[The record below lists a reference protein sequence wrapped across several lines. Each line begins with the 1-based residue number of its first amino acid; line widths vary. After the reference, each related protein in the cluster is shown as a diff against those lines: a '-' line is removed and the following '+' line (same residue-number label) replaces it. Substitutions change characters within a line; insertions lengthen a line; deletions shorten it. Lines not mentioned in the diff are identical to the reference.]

1 MRIKKIIAE
10 NLSEGKV
17 LIKKE
22 LGEEAVI
29 LSTRNIKNS
38 ETGKDSIEIVAAID
52 EKVKDQPSIE
62 SKSRIKNQEVDNS
75 SINKLIESINYP
87 FLSYLDKNLTEKYK
101 YLKNL
106 GFDETFIGPAL
117 QSLSKSNNT
126 DISESDLLNSIISQI
141 RIENLFQKRISRKV
155 YGFVGP
161 SGVGKSS
168 TLLKFAVVHKLMN
181 SSNVLVIGA
190 NNHNFG
196 ANDLLAAYCKM
207 LDLNYEKAGSEE
219 ELNRLIDSKKAFDM
233 ILIDFDSK
241 SKYTNTSIENVLILP
256 VNGAPNYLLNQ
267 LNKYRSSYIGF
278 TGLDEKFAIQPI
290 IELLINKNLT
300 YCFYTDGTNIPDD
313 IELADLSGIKKMIL
327 NNG

>member
-10 NLSEGKV
+10 NMSEGKV

-38 ETGKDSIEIVAAID
+38 ETGKDSVEIVAAID
-52 EKVKDQPSIE
+52 EKVKEQPIIE
-62 SKSRIKNQEVDNS
+62 SKSRLKNEETDNRY
-75 SINKLIESINYP
+75 INKIIESINYP
-87 FLSYLDKNLTEKYK
+87 FLDYLDKKLTIKYK

-106 GFDETFIGPAL
+106 GFDESFIGPIL

-126 DISESDLLNSIISQI
+126 DISESDLLNSIIS
-141 RIENLFQKRISRKV
+141 RIKTENLFQKRISRKV

-168 TLLKFAVVHKLMN
+168 TLLKFAVIHKLMN

-219 ELNRLIDSKKAFDM
+219 ELNRLIDSKKAYDM

-241 SKYTNTSIENVLILP
+241 SKYSNTSIENILILP
-256 VNGAPNYLLNQ
+256 VNGAPNYLLEQ
-267 LNKYRSSYIGF
+267 TSKYSSSYIGL
-278 TGLDEKFAIQPI
+278 TGLDEKFSIQPI

-300 YCFYTDGTNIPDD
+300 LCFYTNGSNIPDD
-313 IELADLSGIKKMIL
+313 IELADVSGINKMIL
-327 NNG
+327 SNG

>member
-22 LGEEAVI
+22 LGEDAII

-38 ETGKDSIEIVAAID
+38 ETGKDTIEIVAAID
-52 EKVKDQPSIE
+52 EKIKNIPKVE
-62 SKSRIKNQEVDNS
+62 SKSRTEVQEIEKGKIDS
-75 SINKLIESINYP
+75 LIESINYP
-87 FLSYLDKNLTEKYK
+87 LLRYLDNNLSEKYL
-101 YLKNL
+101 YLKKL
-106 GFDETFIGPAL
+106 GFDETFIGPSL
-117 QSLSKSNNT
+117 QALSKSNNL
-126 DISESDLLNSIISQI
+126 DISENDLLNSIISRI
-141 RIENLFQKRISRKV
+141 KIENLFQKRISRKI

-168 TLLKFAVVHKLMN
+168 TLLKFAVIHKIMN

-207 LDLNYEKAGSEE
+207 LDLNFEKAGSEE
-219 ELNRLIDSKKAFDM
+219 ELNRLIENKKAYDL

-241 SKYTNTSIENVLILP
+241 SKYTNTNLENILILP
-256 VNGAPNYLLNQ
+256 VNSTKNYLLTK
-267 LNKYRSSYIGF
+267 LNEYSSSYIGL
-278 TGLDEKFAIQPI
+278 TGLDEKFEIQPI

-300 YCFYTDGTNIPDD
+300 FCFYTNGSNIPDD
-313 IELADLSGIKKMIL
+313 IELADVSGIKKMIL
-327 NNG
+327 SNG

>member
-62 SKSRIKNQEVDNS
+62 SKSRLKNQEVDIS
-75 SINKLIESINYP
+75 SLNKLIESINYP
-87 FLSYLDKNLTEKYK
+87 FLRYLDKNLTEKYK

-106 GFDETFIGPAL
+106 GFDETFIGPTL

-126 DISESDLLNSIISQI
+126 DISESDLLNSIIS
-141 RIENLFQKRISRKV
+141 RIKTENLFQKRISRKV

-219 ELNRLIDSKKAFDM
+219 ELNRLIESKKAYDM

-241 SKYTNTSIENVLILP
+241 SKYTNTSIENILILP
-256 VNGAPNYLLNQ
+256 VNGAPNYLLDQ
-267 LNKYRSSYIGF
+267 LNKYRSSYIGLS
-278 TGLDEKFAIQPI
+278 GLDEKYAIQPI

-300 YCFYTDGTNIPDD
+300 YCFYTDGSNIPDD

>member
-17 LIKKE
+17 LIIKE
-22 LGEEAVI
+22 LGEDAVI
-29 LSTRNIKNS
+29 LSTRNIKNI

-52 EKVKDQPSIE
+52 EKVKDQPIIE
-62 SKSRIKNQEVDNS
+62 SKSRLKTQEVDNS
-75 SINKLIESINYP
+75 KLNKLIESINYP
-87 FLSYLDKNLTEKYK
+87 FLDYLDKNLTEKYK

-106 GFDETFIGPAL
+106 GFDEIFIGPTL
-117 QSLSKSNNT
+117 QSLSKSNNN

-141 RIENLFQKRISRKV
+141 KIENLFQKKISRKV

-219 ELNRLIDSKKAFDM
+219 ELNRLIDNKKAYDM

-241 SKYTNTSIENVLILP
+241 SKYNNTSIENILILP
-256 VNGAPNYLLNQ
+256 VNGAPNYLLDQ
-267 LNKYRSSYIGF
+267 LNKYSSSYIALS
-278 TGLDEKFAIQPI
+278 GLDEKFEIQPI

-300 YCFYTDGTNIPDD
+300 LCFYTDGSNIPDD

-327 NNG
+327 SNG